1 MCVKILIAEDEP
13 LPVGHYI
20 DSGARLKVRVE
31 VAHPITT
38 PQEVHE
44 KPEMDTPIEVNS
56 APTSTWSPILSI
68 MHIAQL
74 GALADRM
81 MRDSRGHAASW
92 AFGTD
97 FFATQLQGQ

>member
-1 MCVKILIAEDEP
+1 MHVNFILIAEDEP

-56 APTSTWSPILSI
+56 PPPPPPPHTPL
-68 MHIAQL
+68 
-74 GALADRM
+74 
-81 MRDSRGHAASW
+81 
-92 AFGTD
+92 
-97 FFATQLQGQ
+97 